1 MDTIEY
7 NTGANN
13 YYCVLF
19 SLCGSR
25 AIMCLTYLC
34 SKKACEALDRFHV
47 LVAFNGYKIDD
58 VHVFKCPL
66 DECTYT

>member
-19 SLCGSR
+19 ICVVQRLS
-25 AIMCLTYLC
+25 CLTYLC
-34 SKKACEALDRFHV
+34 SKKACKALDRFHV